1 MSCWKTKCCEGKLHE
16 RGSRLPRIQ
25 TVLQLSKSGERMVN
39 KYISNLI
46 HPFRESGIELLSYSS
61 IHQHHSSA
69 SAGASCVKLSAISS
83 SSRSRSSSNSCSS
96 SILCQIVQDQ
106 TESNFRFCWVC
117 IVVHLLLQ
125 RLPLHWTMCTSVC
138 EGRRQFF
145 FSFRLSLTLG
155 VWWGCLEQKQFFGRL
170 PWSGCA
176 DVDLK
181 MRGDKWSKKNRCETG
196 VQLAGNNAQ

>member
-1 MSCWKTKCCEGKLHE
+1 MAQYTVDNCLPANTTGPPPSWPLKQSHLLDIVPIHSLKIQKRPFWLLGLNKLLKNQTLWGKKLDG
-16 RGSRLPRIQ
+16 RGSRFPHI
-25 TVLQLSKSGERMVN
+25 SKSGERMVN

-117 IVVHLLLQ
+117 IVVHL
-125 RLPLHWTMCTSVC
+125 C
-138 EGRRQFF
+138 F
-145 FSFRLSLTLG
+145 FSNVFHCIGQCAHLCVREGGNFSFLF
-155 VWWGCLEQKQFFGRL
+155 GC
-170 PWSGCA
+170 P
-176 DVDLK
+176 
-181 MRGDKWSKKNRCETG
+181 
-196 VQLAGNNAQ
+196 